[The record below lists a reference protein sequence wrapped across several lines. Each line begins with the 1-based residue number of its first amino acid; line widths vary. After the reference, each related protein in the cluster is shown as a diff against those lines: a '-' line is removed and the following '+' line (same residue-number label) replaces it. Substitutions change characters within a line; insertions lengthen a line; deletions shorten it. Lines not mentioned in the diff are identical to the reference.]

1 MTYLH
6 HIDDL
11 DVLQYPS
18 LFLVFP
24 VLFENEIKI
33 KKIANNYKSVLKFKS
48 TGEMYVYEAD

>member
-33 KKIANNYKSVLKFKS
+33 KKIANNYKGVLKFKS